1 MTIDWYTKGIL
12 TVIAAALIGLC
23 VQNYITEAYAGTQSV
38 YVENHNEIGRSVYKW
53 AN

>member
-23 VQNYITEAYAGTQSV
+23 VQNYITEAYAGTQRV
-38 YVENHNEIGRSVYKW
+38 HVTNADEIGQAVYRY
-53 AN
+53 AD